1 MSSQTSDSIQ
11 SEFSIDTTVLDCPLN
26 DIRPLRIELV
36 SRTEEARLWDYL
48 VRRYHYLG
56 HRNMVGRSL
65 KYLVYHQ
72 SRPIAA
78 VGWRAA
84 ALKIEARD
92 LFIGW
97 PSLQRTQHLGEV
109 ANNNRFLILDWVRI
123 PHLASHILGR
133 IVRRV
138 VRDWYGVYGLR
149 LFLLETFVNP
159 RRFRGTCY
167 QAAGWMHVGRSK
179 GYTKKGRG
187 FVRHGEP
194 KEVWLYV
201 VDRGFRQRLGFFQR
215 SPSQWSPRIN
225 QREGELAMMMRKVT
239 WNPALLPPM
248 DIDERDMGK
257 LARQLVEFHARFSP
271 FYGRREQHRFGLAYL
286 QGLLS
291 DLERKTAE
299 GISLLLL
306 DQSSVRR
313 LQSFIT
319 NYHWDHLGMLH
330 AYQDAL
336 AQLIYAAGDEGMV
349 NVDSS
354 EFTKKGKESVG
365 VSRQYCGNMG
375 KVENCQCGV
384 FVGYASERGYGLL
397 DCRLYLPQLWLT
409 EEYAERRRKCQIPA
423 EIEFRT
429 KLEIAQE
436 LLEELWKRGLFHA
449 RWIGCDCTF
458 GSDWSF
464 LDQVGKPFWYFA
476 SVKSTTLVWLHQ
488 PQMRVPRYSGRGRRA
503 TKPQLISGPSVTV
516 AEIAKGNALTWRMM
530 KLAEGAKGPIMA
542 EVARIRVIPSRDGI
556 PGKECWLYIRKY
568 PDGEI
573 KYALSN
579 TARSISYR
587 KLNRASTLRW
597 PIEQCFQEG
606 KEQLG
611 MDHYEH
617 RSWQGWHRHMLFI
630 FLAQLFLQQ
639 LREQFKKKVQ
649 L

>member
-1 MSSQTSDSIQ
+1 MSSHTSDPIDG
-11 SEFSIDTTVLDCPLN
+11 EFSIDMTVLDCALS

-36 SRTEEARLWDYL
+36 SGTHEATLWDYL

-56 HRNMVGRSL
+56 YRMMVGRSL
-65 KYLVYHQ
+65 KYLVYHH

-84 ALKIEARD
+84 ALKLEARD
-92 LFIGW
+92 RFIGW
-97 PSLQRTQHLGEV
+97 SPQQRTDHLAEV
-109 ANNNRFLILDWVRI
+109 ANNNRFLIPEWVRI

-133 IVRRV
+133 MVRRV
-138 VRDWYGVYGLR
+138 VRDWYVVYGLR
-149 LFLLETFVNP
+149 LFLLETFVDP
-159 RRFRGTCY
+159 RRYRGIIY
-167 QAAGWMHVGRSK
+167 HAAGWMHVGRSK

-201 VDRGFRQRLGFFQR
+201 VDRGFRQRLGFRQR
-215 SPSQWSPRIN
+215 SPSQWSLRII
-225 QREGELAMMMRKVT
+225 QREGELTMMMGKAT

-248 DIDERDMGK
+248 DIDETDMGK
-257 LARQLVEFHARFSP
+257 LSQQLVEFHAEFNP

-306 DQSSVRR
+306 NQSAVRR

-319 NYHWDHLGMLH
+319 NYHWDHQGMLH
-330 AYQDAL
+330 AYQEAL
-336 AQLIYAAGDEGMV
+336 AKLVYASGDEGMV

-384 FVGYASERGYGLL
+384 FVGYASERGYGLV
-397 DCRLYLPQLWLT
+397 DCRLYLPEIWLT
-409 EEYAERRRKCQIPA
+409 EEYADRRHKCQIPEA
-423 EIEFRT
+423 TEFRT
-429 KLEIAQE
+429 KLQLALE
-436 LLEELWKRGLFHA
+436 LLEGLRKRGLFHA

-458 GSDWSF
+458 GSDWKF
-464 LDQVGKPFWYFA
+464 LDEVGRHSWYFA

-488 PQMRVPRYSGRGRRA
+488 PQMRIPRYRGRGRRA
-503 TKPQLISGPSVTV
+503 TKPQLISGPAVTV
-516 AEIAKGNALTWRMM
+516 AEIAKGNAVSWQLM

-542 EVARIRVIPSRDGI
+542 EVARIRVIPSRDGV
-556 PGKECWLYIRKY
+556 PRKECWLYIRKY

-579 TARSISYR
+579 AVRSISYR

-630 FLAQLFLQQ
+630 FLAQLFLLR
-639 LREQFKKKVQ
+639 LREQFKKKARP
-649 L
+649 